1 MERKKAMKNADQHLD
16 VPIFNTLIIGTG
28 HSSQLCYIKAML
40 NYIVKAIC
48 DIKRDKRI
56 KAINV
61 RGNIQS
67 VYLAKVKKDLTLT
80 VWQTGGCSRFY
91 KKNDRRSDQSITEI
105 SG

>member
-1 MERKKAMKNADQHLD
+1 
-16 VPIFNTLIIGTG
+16 
-28 HSSQLCYIKAML
+28 LCYIEAML